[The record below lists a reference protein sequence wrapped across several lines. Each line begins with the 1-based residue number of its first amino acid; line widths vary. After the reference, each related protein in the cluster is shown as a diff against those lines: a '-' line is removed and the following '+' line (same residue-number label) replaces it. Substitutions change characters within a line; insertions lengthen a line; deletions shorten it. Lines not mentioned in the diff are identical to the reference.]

1 MLKKYKNQFIS
12 IIEAAGFSPSEF
24 VGEESIDN
32 ETSLPIFTMS
42 YRNTPFIFIT
52 RNEMENYHSFDC
64 AHTLFAVKFPL
75 SEYFPKQGFTSIE
88 YIHDIFINW
97 LNRHIREYLDEQEL
111 PDLWEQINNER
122 PFVNN
127 EIITDNE
134 LQTFTDEEKKQI
146 RLSISE
152 FKLLLKDRF
161 SPNETQLQIIDNRL
175 DYISNGLDR
184 LNRFDWRGILLSSLI
199 SISVA
204 LSLDT
209 MKGRQLYELFRQVFS
224 SALKYLQ

>member
-1 MLKKYKNQFIS
+1 MLKKYKNQFIT
-12 IIEAAGFSPSEF
+12 IIEAAGFSPSDF
-24 VGEESIDN
+24 VGEESIGDSN
-32 ETSLPIFTMS
+32 FPTFTMT

-52 RNEMENYHSFDC
+52 RNEIEDYHSFDC
-64 AHTLFAVKFPL
+64 AHTLFAVEFPL
-75 SEYFPKQGFTSIE
+75 CEYFPSQGFTTIE
-88 YIHDIFINW
+88 NIYDRFIIW

-122 PFVNN
+122 PLVSD
-127 EIITDNE
+127 EVITDDE
-134 LQTFTDEEKKQI
+134 LHPFTDEEKQQI
-146 RLSISE
+146 RLSINE
-152 FKLLLKDRF
+152 FKLLLIDRF
-161 SPNETQLQIIDNRL
+161 EPNEAQLQIIDNRL